1 MDIQRHIKNER
12 RGITNMNPEKERYTS
27 RTVRRGAGIT
37 VKLLI
42 AVVASIIIAVGALLI
57 VVYNQMS
64 HALLEKNDEILHTT
78 TDMAI
83 QETKAWMNMVL
94 VSLNMQRDTIE
105 YENMNTKEIKEYIKY
120 TAGQNEAYPAG
131 LYVALTDG
139 SLYHASF
146 VPEPGFNVLSR
157 SWYQDGVESEEFILG
172 DVYFDENSQ
181 SYVVGAFGVLKDS
194 SGSVR
199 GVAAADVYLDSI
211 SGIVSKTQIED
222 TGGIFLVDMHTDTII
237 GHNDNNILG
246 KKLGEIK
253 GGIYEY
259 AQKQIKAGKME
270 LSLYKDTYIQVAQ
283 VPDSN
288 WAAVSYVQEGEALRE
303 LKELTVLMLY
313 VTVAALVLV
322 TVLVAVQIRRIIGV
336 PVRELSQVATRIA
349 EGDLEQGIRYK
360 SKDELGVLAD
370 NFNRVTLRLRDYVIY
385 IDEIAGKLNEIA
397 EGNLAFTLENEYSG
411 EFAKI
416 KNSLDTISV
425 ELNNT
430 MGQLNA
436 ASVDV
441 AAGAAQVSDSA
452 MMLSQGSSE
461 QASEVE
467 SLAGHISAVSQSISQ
482 IAQGAGKAESISQDV
497 RKGLLDSNEKMENLK
512 DVIQKISNKSTEIG
526 KIIKIIDGIAFQ
538 TNILALNAAVEA
550 ARAGEAG
557 KGFAVVAD
565 EVRSLAGKSS
575 EAAQKT
581 TDLLGETISS
591 MEESVKA
598 VQLTAESIMS
608 VAVQADEMDSL
619 VGGIADFTKQQ
630 AADAEEITQGISQIS
645 IVVQNNVAT
654 VQESAAASDE
664 LSGQAAALKELV
676 KGFRLKE

>member
-1 MDIQRHIKNER
+1 
-12 RGITNMNPEKERYTS
+12 
-27 RTVRRGAGIT
+27 
-37 VKLLI
+37 
-42 AVVASIIIAVGALLI
+42 
-57 VVYNQMS
+57 MS
-64 HALLEKNDEILHTT
+64 QALLEKNDEILYTT
-78 TDMAI
+78 TDRAI
-83 QETKAWMNMVL
+83 QETKAWINSIL

-105 YENMNTKEIKEYIKY
+105 YENMNTREMKKYIKY

-131 LYVALTDG
+131 MYVALTDG

-146 VPEPGFNVLSR
+146 VPEPGFNALSR
-157 SWYQDGVESEEFILG
+157 SWYQDGVKSEEFILS
-172 DVYFDENSQ
+172 DVYLDEDSQ
-181 SYVVGAFGVLKDS
+181 SYEVGVSGVLKDS

-211 SGIVSKTQIED
+211 SGIVSKAQIED
-222 TGGIFLVDMHTDTII
+222 TGGIFLVDVRTDTII
-237 GHNDNNILG
+237 GHKDDNILG
-246 KKLGEIK
+246 KKLGEVK
-253 GGIYEY
+253 GGVYEY
-259 AQKQIKAGKME
+259 AQKQIEAGKME

-283 VPDSN
+283 VPGSN

-370 NFNRVTLRLRDYVIY
+370 NFNQVTLRLRDYVIY
-385 IDEIAGKLNEIA
+385 IDEIAGKLHEIA

-425 ELNNT
+425 DLNNT
-430 MGQLNA
+430 MGQLNT
-436 ASVDV
+436 ASADV
-441 AAGAAQVSDSA
+441 AAGAAQVSNSA
-452 MMLSQGSSE
+452 MILSQGSSE

-467 SLAGHISAVSQSISQ
+467 SLAGHINAVSQSISQ

-512 DVIQKISNKSTEIG
+512 DVIQKTSNKSTEIG
-526 KIIKIIDGIAFQ
+526 KIIKIIESIAFQ
-538 TNILALNAAVEA
+538 TNKLALNAAVEA

-591 MEESVKA
+591 MEEGVKA
-598 VQLTAESIMS
+598 VQLTAESMMS
-608 VAVQADEMDSL
+608 VAVQADEMYGL
-619 VGGIADFTKQQ
+619 VGRIADFTKQQ
-630 AADAEEITQGISQIS
+630 ADDAAEISQGISQIS

-654 VQESAAASDE
+654 VQECAAASDE

-676 KGFRLKE
+676 RGFRLKE